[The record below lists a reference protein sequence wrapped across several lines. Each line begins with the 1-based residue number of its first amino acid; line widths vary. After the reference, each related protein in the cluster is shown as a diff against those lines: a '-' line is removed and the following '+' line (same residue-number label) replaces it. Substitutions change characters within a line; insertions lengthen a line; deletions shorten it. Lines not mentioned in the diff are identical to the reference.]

1 MKKILLTAINARFSH
16 SNLALMYLRGAA
28 EGLPFEVEIAEYTIK
43 RPVEEIAHDISV
55 REPHA
60 VALSVYIWN
69 SSMIKKLAPI
79 IKSMMPESL
88 IIMGGPE
95 VSFNP
100 EKWLSEVSSIDF
112 IVTGPGEAPFRRL
125 LESDLR
131 HGDRIISGGSGHF
144 SQIPFPYRKADF
156 DRLRG
161 RYIYYESSRGCPF
174 RCSYCLSSRQEHRLE
189 SRSIEDV
196 KRELDFMASQGPRY
210 IKFVARTF
218 NCARRRCREIWRY
231 IIESF
236 SGMET
241 CFHFEVFPA
250 LLEDEDFRILAAV
263 RPGLM
268 QFEMGIQSIHEKTL
282 SAVNRNGSWPAI
294 RRNIQRLLS
303 ETHIHAHVDLIAG
316 LPFEDIQGVAESF
329 NEIYLLSAHH
339 FQMGFL
345 KVLPGTEMSQKR
357 DEFGISNNADPPYE
371 ISESRWL
378 SAGDIRILHGVEEQM
393 GRLYNSGHFKTTL
406 SILESLY
413 PDPFNMF
420 TELARYAGQKCS
432 DPGISGGWESA
443 AADVIALARDRHP
456 VKHSLI
462 MDSLRWDWCILARSH
477 RYPKILIDDEM
488 TRLRKDFLKSMKKDY
503 GRDMGSEHPDQDMDR
518 AAIFIAVSDSFSQK
532 FMEGR
537 RVCLFLR
544 EGKRIFAD

>member
-210 IKFVARTF
+210 IKFVDRTF
-218 NCARRRCREIWRY
+218 NCDRRRSREIWRY

-357 DEFGISNNADPPYE
+357 DEFGISNNADPP
-371 ISESRWL
+371 R
-378 SAGDIRILHGVEEQM
+378 DQR
-393 GRLYNSGHFKTTL
+393 K
-406 SILESLY
+406 
-413 PDPFNMF
+413 P
-420 TELARYAGQKCS
+420 LAQR
-432 DPGISGGWESA
+432 
-443 AADVIALARDRHP
+443 RRH
-456 VKHSLI
+456 
-462 MDSLRWDWCILARSH
+462 
-477 RYPKILIDDEM
+477 
-488 TRLRKDFLKSMKKDY
+488 
-503 GRDMGSEHPDQDMDR
+503 
-518 AAIFIAVSDSFSQK
+518 
-532 FMEGR
+532 
-537 RVCLFLR
+537 
-544 EGKRIFAD
+544 